1 MSSGRFQARYYGPDL
16 QYHSGPTT
24 FDTKGDAQA
33 WLMTERALVSQQRW
47 TPPKVREDEARR
59 AVERRRAQTFA
70 LYAERWLEGRVTTRG
85 KGLRPSTVAGYRN
98 ALDVHILPA
107 FGALPLDEINSA
119 VVRHWRGQ
127 FAARGNDSAGAKA
140 YSVLKAILQTAED
153 DELILR
159 NPCRL
164 KGGGSAAKVRESV
177 ALSPAELAALVDA
190 MPPQWR
196 ALTLVSGWCGLRI
209 GEAAGL
215 RVGDVDLGTGALHIR
230 QTAQYIGHPARL
242 VLGPPKSERGI
253 RIVHMP
259 DHVTEALGTFLGTK
273 PGTSPKDF
281 VWTRTD
287 GQPISRHTDP
297 QGVPDRDRLDRAC
310 RDGVARPPPH
320 GQHPRRRRR
329 RDPGHPAGSDGSR
342 RPQGQRPLP
351 PHLAGPRPSPRRCLV
366 AYGPTG
372 DGEAAA
378 PIGGARSHLSSLAH
392 ERRLCTAVVNRPG
405 TRFPP
410 TSRRDILDPLPR
422 RNRAFERCKVRPP
435 APRSRGLA
443 GVRFEDGRT
452 PLGNGTARSRGSS
465 RRLAR
470 RAPTRA
476 SDEGA

>member
-1 MSSGRFQARYYGPDL
+1 MAGKSAFGNLRKLPSGRWQARYTGPDL
-16 QYHSGPTT
+16 VTYRGPST
-24 FDTKGDAQA
+24 FTAKGDAQA
-33 WLMTERALVSQQRW
+33 WLSVERALISQQRW
-47 TPPKVREDEARR
+47 TSPLVRAAEA
-59 AVERRRAQTFA
+59 AKEVERRRASTFTV
-70 LYAERWLEGRVTTRG
+70 YAEQWLEGRVTTRG
-85 KGLRPSTVAGYRN
+85 KALRPSTVAGYRN

-107 FGALPLDEINSA
+107 FGTLPLDEINSA

-127 FAARGNDSAGAKA
+127 FAVRGNDSAGAKA

-177 ALSPAELAALVDA
+177 ALSPAEMAALVEA

-259 DHVTEALGTFLGTK
+259 DHVVEAMVTFLGTK

-287 GQPISRHTDP
+287 GQPISRHTTLKAFQTATASIGRAGMVWHDLRHTANTLAADAGATQATLQARMGHADP
-297 QGVPDRDRLDRAC
+297 KVSALYLHTSQARDQALAAALSRMAEP
-310 RDGVARPPPH
+310 GS
-320 GQHPRRRRR
+320 GRRR
-329 RDPGHPAGSDGSR
+329 
-342 RPQGQRPLP
+342 
-351 PHLAGPRPSPRRCLV
+351 
-366 AYGPTG
+366 
-372 DGEAAA
+372 
-378 PIGGARSHLSSLAH
+378 
-392 ERRLCTAVVNRPG
+392 
-405 TRFPP
+405 
-410 TSRRDILDPLPR
+410 
-422 RNRAFERCKVRPP
+422 
-435 APRSRGLA
+435 
-443 GVRFEDGRT
+443 
-452 PLGNGTARSRGSS
+452 
-465 RRLAR
+465 
-470 RAPTRA
+470 
-476 SDEGA
+476 